1 MNYLRDNNNIFVSLE
16 EGDEVFESLYKV
28 IDSEKIETGWIN
40 GLGTCKDTEIAF
52 YNLDTK
58 EYEKK
63 IFDEHLEITNLTGNV
78 TKLKDDPFLHLHITL
93 SDYKYNAFG
102 GHLFKAI
109 ITGACEIM
117 IIVSDKSI
125 NRSYS
130 DSVGLCLWN
139 LKND

>member
-1 MNYLRDNNNIFVSLE
+1 MNYLRDDNNIFVSLE
-16 EGDEVFESLYKV
+16 EGDEVFESLYAV

-78 TKLKDDPFLHLHITL
+78 TKSEGNPFLHLHITL
-93 SDYKYNAFG
+93 SDCKYNAFG

-117 IIVSDKSI
+117 IIVSHKSI

-130 DSVGLCLWN
+130 NSVGLCLWD